1 MADDN
6 EVTLTIDGKLVTAPK
21 GSVVVDAAKSIGIE
35 IPVFCYHEKLGP
47 FGCCR
52 MCLVEVEKMPK
63 LTTACTLQV
72 APDMVVKTNTPNV
85 EKAQKGVLEFTLL
98 NHPLD
103 CPVCDKGGECPL
115 QNNTFK
121 YGPGDTRMEFE
132 RANRDKATPLSPVIT
147 IDRERCIACQR
158 CTRYSDIIEQESALV
173 MLNRG
178 FNNEVGTFNNEP
190 YVTKYSGNVI
200 DICPVGALTNTQFRF
215 KARTWDLNNS
225 ETLCSHCGCNCNMVL
240 ASRTNKFMRIE
251 TRPNDLVDDGWICD
265 KARFGYGFIESDNRI
280 IEATCVTGGE
290 RKVVDSLDAAV
301 RAAQALKKVADK
313 NGSKSIGFL
322 GSPYGTNEEL
332 YLYQKL
338 FRLGLGTNNLDHKAY
353 ADTPGLPVDHHDFLN
368 IETSNLVLLIASDP
382 AEELPILDLRIKKAV
397 TRRGVKLVVLNDQ
410 VTPLDRF
417 AALSLRYNVGS
428 DQVALGALTSGL
440 AAELGMPSAPSKK
453 NYESI
458 TGIAAGQMKS
468 VVDLVRAG
476 TKVSI
481 VYNPAA
487 LSGDSVHVLKHL
499 LAVIGKIPA
508 IECGAIPA
516 APFTNALGAMDMGI
530 LPDFYPGGVSLADTE
545 KIRQAWGENAP
556 LVKGLSALEMID
568 KAAQGEL
575 KALLVYR
582 CNPVVDF
589 PGGKKIED
597 ALRKLDL
604 LVVHDMMSTETSRLA
619 NIILPSNGPGYDG
632 GTTTNVGGRVQ
643 YRKRGLNTKNP
654 PDWKIVSKM
663 ISVLNEEPAEYSTSF
678 GVTDELAGKVTGYGD
693 ISKKSIKKEGKNREQ
708 VAYTTGLVAQVEK
721 PSAGEKGTLK
731 LRISTC
737 LFANDKILE
746 EPCILAHQFKPPV
759 VHLHETDAAN
769 LGLAEGNEAVLAAN
783 GTEVRAIVEVS
794 NRCNPGAMVVPRVS
808 DEQGVL
814 GLAGSGPVNWVE
826 VRKG

>member
-1 MADDN
+1 MSDDN
-6 EVTLTIDGKLVTAPK
+6 EINITIDDRPVTVPK
-21 GSVVVDAAKSIGIE
+21 GTLVVEAANTIGLE

-47 FGCCR
+47 VGCCR

-63 LTTACTLQV
+63 LTTACTQTV
-72 APDMVVKTNTPNV
+72 MPDMVVKTNTDKV
-85 EKAQKGVLEFTLL
+85 KKAREGVLEFTLL

-121 YGPGDTRMEFE
+121 YGPGDTRMDFA
-132 RANRDKATPLSPVIT
+132 RAHNAKATPLSPVIT

-178 FNNEVGTFNNEP
+178 FNNEVSTFNNEP

-301 RAAQALKKVADK
+301 RAAQALKKVADE

-468 VVDLVRAG
+468 VVDLIRAG

-545 KIRQAWGENAP
+545 KIRQVWGENAP

-708 VAYTTGLVAQVEK
+708 VAYTNGLVAQAEK
-721 PSAGEKGTLK
+721 PSAGKKGTLK

>member
-1 MADDN
+1 MSDDN
-6 EVTLTIDGKLVTAPK
+6 EINITIDDRPVTVPK
-21 GSVVVDAAKSIGIE
+21 GTLVVEAANTIGLE
-35 IPVFCYHEKLGP
+35 IPVFCYHKKLGP

-63 LTTACTLQV
+63 LTTACTQTV
-72 APDMVVKTNTPNV
+72 MPDMVVKTNTDKV
-85 EKAQKGVLEFTLL
+85 KKAREGVLEFTLL

-121 YGPGDTRMEFE
+121 YGPGDTRMEFA
-132 RANRDKATPLSPVIT
+132 RAHNAKATPLSPVIT

-410 VTPLDRF
+410 VTLLDRF

-545 KIRQAWGENAP
+545 KIRQVWGENAP

-678 GVTDELAGKVTGYGD
+678 GVTEELAGKVTGYGD

-708 VAYTTGLVAQVEK
+708 VAYTNGLVAQAEK
-721 PSAGEKGTLK
+721 PSAGKKGTLK

>member
-1 MADDN
+1 MSDDN
-6 EVTLTIDGKLVTAPK
+6 EINITIDDRPVTVPK
-21 GSVVVDAAKSIGIE
+21 GTLVVEAANTIGLE
-35 IPVFCYHEKLGP
+35 IPVFCYHKKLGP

-63 LTTACTLQV
+63 LTTACTQTV
-72 APDMVVKTNTPNV
+72 MPDMVVKTNTDKV
-85 EKAQKGVLEFTLL
+85 KKAREGVLEFTLL

-121 YGPGDTRMEFE
+121 YGPGGTRMEFA
-132 RANRDKATPLSPVIT
+132 RAHNAKATPLSPVIT

-290 RKVVDSLDAAV
+290 RKVIDSLDAAV
-301 RAAQALKKVADK
+301 RAAQALKKVADE

-487 LSGDSVHVLKHL
+487 LSGDSVRVLKHL

-530 LPDFYPGGVSLADTE
+530 LPDFYPGGVSLANTE

-582 CNPVVDF
+582 CNPVADF

-708 VAYTTGLVAQVEK
+708 VAYTNGLVAQAEK
-721 PSAGEKGTLK
+721 PSAGKKGTLK